1 MNNNFSENLKKLRK
15 ENNLSQEQLADELG
29 VSRQAISKWE
39 SGSAYPEMDKII
51 ALCDKFNLNIDDL
64 LHKDIKEIKG
74 EEESKKKINRYIEDF
89 LKYIT
94 DTINLFSNMN
104 FKSKIKCLFEQAV
117 IIIILIIISNI
128 IISLLGSIF
137 ENILNFLPHNIKY
150 FIINILNSVIT
161 LFFTISSIIIIAHIF
176 KTRYLDYYNDIKKE
190 KNTDEQNK
198 EEKITL
204 KENKI
209 IIRDPK
215 HSEYKFI
222 NGLFKLI
229 ILAIKFFLLCF
240 AFFIALALIGLS
252 TSLISALMLYK
263 TGLFFIGLITTILS
277 SSTIL
282 VLILILILN
291 FIFNRKNDKKKII
304 WGFIIS
310 IISFGIGCGLI
321 FIGTLDFEI
330 VETNE
335 LMQDTKTTEHKMQEN
350 LRINTYNVA
359 QIKYIETE
367 STNIKIEYQK
377 NKYCDIEEQ
386 IDEENNTIT
395 PWTNCKQP
403 TKLVKE
409 VIKNIN
415 DKKIIPINDNIN
427 KMTIYTTKENIEKLK
442 NNTNDYNKYD
452 RTINPYE
459 TRINELENENEKL
472 IQKIN
477 ELENE

>member
-128 IISLLGSIF
+128 IISLLGTIF

-263 TGLFFIGLITTILS
+263 TGLFFIGIILAN
-277 SSTIL
+277 I
-282 VLILILILN
+282 VNIAEEGLN
-291 FIFNRKNDKKKII
+291 RWN
-304 WGFIIS
+304 
-310 IISFGIGCGLI
+310 
-321 FIGTLDFEI
+321 
-330 VETNE
+330 
-335 LMQDTKTTEHKMQEN
+335 
-350 LRINTYNVA
+350 
-359 QIKYIETE
+359 
-367 STNIKIEYQK
+367 
-377 NKYCDIEEQ
+377 
-386 IDEENNTIT
+386 
-395 PWTNCKQP
+395 
-403 TKLVKE
+403 
-409 VIKNIN
+409 
-415 DKKIIPINDNIN
+415 
-427 KMTIYTTKENIEKLK
+427 
-442 NNTNDYNKYD
+442 
-452 RTINPYE
+452 
-459 TRINELENENEKL
+459 
-472 IQKIN
+472 
-477 ELENE
+477 